1 MKLSDLLVDDWRHAW
16 RWSSVRLHAAVT
28 LLAGVYAL
36 MPTLDPTL
44 AAMLP
49 LPLQAR
55 AIGAYAVVGLL
66 LRVTQ
71 LKKPNG

>member
-1 MKLSDLLVDDWRHAW
+1 MALVIGTPAR
-16 RWSSVRLHAAVT
+16 RRR